1 MTVYSRSDSQVL
13 ESVLILHI
21 NVQFRERERERA
33 KGYCLEDWIDLVSL
47 MYTHS
52 LVTHLRTRSTVDNIA
67 TPKRVEVESRIYE
80 TNRVLV
86 NCFNSCKGIKTHQ
99 INTFQT
105 MTSNTVTDKQTD
117 GHTDRKTD
125 ERVDSYTSPT
135 TNTRKE
141 RNTRTTTSKLYF

>member
-21 NVQFRERERERA
+21 NVQFRERERA

-67 TPKRVEVESRIYE
+67 TPKRIEVESRIYE

-99 INTFQT
+99 INTLQT

-141 RNTRTTTSKLYF
+141 RNTRTTASKLYF

>member
-21 NVQFRERERERA
+21 NVQFREGERA

-52 LVTHLRTRSTVDNIA
+52 LVTHLRTRSNVDNIA
-67 TPKRVEVESRIYE
+67 TPKRVEVEYRIYE

-141 RNTRTTTSKLYF
+141 RNTRTTASKLYF